1 MQKGGELMAKELFIP
16 KLGQTVEEVTLVKWL
31 RSDGDAVK
39 RGDEVLEVE
48 TDKAIFPVEANGN
61 GVLHLGPYNAG
72 DVLPILT
79 VVATIGKADEE
90 FKTSV
95 VSGGEEEQEVAKE
108 KTTAES
114 VSSAVEIESS
124 PPSATDEKLFASPRA
139 KKTANELGV
148 DLSNVMATG
157 EQGKRIVEAD
167 VLRHRESQ
175 PKISPVAQKMAET
188 HGVDWKSI
196 SGSGTEGKIV
206 KQDIQSAMQTVAA
219 HDKKDI
225 PVAGNRTALTK
236 MRRLIADK
244 MAASVHTNASVTLV
258 SEVDATGLVGA
269 RERLKAE
276 VTNAW
281 GFAPGYNEFLIKI
294 TALALAKFP
303 YMNSQLQD
311 DEIVT
316 FDDIHV
322 GIAVDTDRGL
332 LVPVIRSAN
341 EKSLREIGQEIRD
354 LSERARN
361 NRILPDEL
369 DGGTFTITNL
379 GMYDIDAFTPVIN
392 MPQAAILG
400 VGKIQKKPACI
411 QGTIVARDMMTLSLV
426 FDHRIIDGAP
436 AARFLQHIK
445 KIIEDPFTL
454 LS

>member
-31 RSDGDAVK
+31 RSEGDVVK

-61 GVLHLGPYNAG
+61 GVLHLGPYAAG

-90 FKTSV
+90 FRAGV
-95 VSGGEEEQEVAKE
+95 VSGGEDEQDVTEEKANIELVPS
-108 KTTAES
+108 T
-114 VSSAVEIESS
+114 VEIESS
-124 PPSATDEKLFASPRA
+124 PPEISEKRVFASPRA

-148 DLSNVMATG
+148 DLTNVMATG
-157 EQGKRIVEAD
+157 ENGKRIVEAD

-188 HGVDWKSI
+188 HGIDWQSI

-206 KQDIQSAMQTVAA
+206 KQDIQTALQTSAVPEQTDRPAV
-219 HDKKDI
+219 
-225 PVAGNRTALTK
+225 GNRIPLTK
-236 MRRLIADK
+236 MRRLIAEK
-244 MAASVHTNASVTLV
+244 MTASVHTNASVTLV
-258 SEVDATGLVGA
+258 SEVDATDLVSA
-269 RERLKAE
+269 RNRLKAQVSRE
-276 VTNAW
+276 W

-294 TALALAKFP
+294 TALALGKYP
-303 YMNSQLQD
+303 YMNSQLQG

-316 FDDIHV
+316 FEEVHI

-332 LVPVIRSAN
+332 LVPVIRNAN
-341 EKSLREIGQEIRD
+341 TKSIREIGQEIRD
-354 LSERARN
+354 IAERARN

-369 DGGTFTITNL
+369 EDGTFTITNL

-392 MPQAAILG
+392 LPQAAILG
-400 VGKIQKKPACI
+400 VGKIQKKPICL
-411 QGTIVARDMMTLSLV
+411 QDVVVVRDTMTLSLV

-445 KIIEDPFTL
+445 NIIEDPFTL
-454 LS
+454 LQ

>member
-1 MQKGGELMAKELFIP
+1 VQEGGELMAKELFIP

-79 VVATIGKADEE
+79 VVAIIGKADED
-90 FKTSV
+90 FTASV
-95 VSGGEEEQEVAKE
+95 VSGGEEEHEVAEE
-108 KTTAES
+108 KTTAEL
-114 VSSAVEIESS
+114 VSSAGKTELTIQSES
-124 PPSATDEKLFASPRA
+124 DEMLFASPRA
-139 KKTANELGV
+139 KKTAKELGV
-148 DLSNVMATG
+148 DLSNIVATG

-167 VLRHRESQ
+167 VLRHHQSQ
-175 PKISPVAQKMAET
+175 PRISPVAQKMAEA

-206 KQDIQSAMQTVAA
+206 KQDIQTALDTAPSRYE
-219 HDKKDI
+219 KDT
-225 PVAGNRTALTK
+225 PVVGNRTSLTK

-258 SEVDATGLVGA
+258 SEVDATGLVGS

-276 VTNAW
+276 VTKSW

-294 TALALAKFP
+294 TALALTKFP

-311 DEIVT
+311 DVIVT
-316 FDDIHV
+316 FDDAHI

-332 LVPVIRSAN
+332 LVPVIKNAN

-361 NRILPDEL
+361 NRIMPDEL
-369 DGGTFTITNL
+369 EGGTFTITNL

-436 AARFLQHIK
+436 AARFSQYIK